1 MVSSLDQVS
10 MPFTLVLADG
20 RKVLAE
26 VEDER
31 ARVVVEGSGALV
43 LARPERHVFTAVD
56 GFEAGWPPEALLP
69 LLAHVFAR
77 RPKVEAAQITLPAS
91 QDWAREA
98 IRAGVIQA
106 VEPGEGG
113 LRLTARRGAFW
124 QHPDLWLTGRASGRT
139 PLAYVMSGDK
149 RHPKRPV
156 KPVGEVYRR
165 HMPRFKADF
174 SIRAVDIEG
183 DLETINRWMN
193 LDSVAEFWN
202 ERGDLDHHRT
212 YLSTVAADPHMANFV
227 GCFDD
232 QPFAYFEIYWAKED
246 RVSPFYDVHD
256 YDRGLHLLVG
266 DPRHQGPGKVE
277 AWFRAVL
284 HYMFLDD
291 SRTTR
296 VIGDPR
302 IDHVRWIEYMQ
313 KQGFVRL
320 KEFDLPHKRSELIYI
335 ERETFFG
342 PPHSGPA

>member
-1 MVSSLDQVS
+1 MVSSVDESAV
-10 MPFTLVLADG
+10 PFALVLADG
-20 RKVLAE
+20 RRAWAE
-26 VEDER
+26 VEDDR
-31 ARVVVEGSGALV
+31 ARVVVEDGGAV
-43 LARPERHVFTAVD
+43 SLARPERHVFAAVD
-56 GFEAGWPPEALLP
+56 GFEEGLAPEALLP

-77 RPKVEAAQITLPAS
+77 RPKVEAAEITLPAS
-91 QDWAREA
+91 EAWAREA
-98 IRAGVIQA
+98 IRAGVVQA

-113 LRLTARRGAFW
+113 RRLTATRGAFW
-124 QHPDLWLTGRASGRT
+124 QHPGLWLKGRPSGQT
-139 PLAYVMSGDK
+139 PLAHVMSDGK
-149 RHPKRPV
+149 RHPKRPP

-174 SIRAVDIEG
+174 SLRTVDIEA
-183 DLETINRWMN
+183 DLATFNRWMN

-202 ERGDLDHHRT
+202 ERGALDEHRT
-212 YLSTVAADPHMANFV
+212 YLKRIEADPHTISFL

-232 QPFAYFEIYWAKED
+232 APFAYFEMYWAKED
-246 RVSPFYDVHD
+246 RVAPFYDADD

-277 AWFRAVL
+277 AWFRAMS

-291 SRTTR
+291 PRTR
-296 VIGDPR
+296 RLIGDPR

-320 KEFDLPHKRSELIYI
+320 KEFDLPHKRSELIFM

>member
-1 MVSSLDQVS
+1 MVSSSKQETE
-10 MPFTLVLADG
+10 PFALVLADG
-20 RKVLAE
+20 RRAWAE
-26 VEDER
+26 VEDEW
-31 ARVVVEGSGALV
+31 ARVLVEGAGALA
-43 LARPERHVFTAVD
+43 LARRERHVFVAAD
-56 GFEAGWPPEALLP
+56 GFEAELPPEALLP

-77 RPKVEAAQITLPAS
+77 RPKVETAQITLPAS
-91 QDWAREA
+91 DDWAREA
-98 IRAGVIQA
+98 IRAGVVSG

-113 LRLTARRGAFW
+113 LRLTVGRNAFW
-124 QHPDLWLTGRASGRT
+124 QHPGLWLKGRASGQT

-174 SIRAVDIEG
+174 SIRAIDIEG
-183 DLETINRWMN
+183 DLETFNRWMN

-202 ERGDLDHHRT
+202 ERGDLDRHRT
-212 YLSTVAADPHMANFV
+212 YLRTVEADPHMTSFV

-232 QPFAYFEIYWAKED
+232 APFAYFEMYWAKED
-246 RVSPFYDVHD
+246 RVSPFYDAQD

-266 DPRHQGPGKVE
+266 DSRHQGPGKVE
-277 AWFRAVL
+277 AWFRAVA

-291 SRTTR
+291 PRTQR
-296 VIGDPR
+296 LIGDPR

-320 KEFDLPHKRSELIYI
+320 KEFDLPHKRSELIFM

>member
-1 MVSSLDQVS
+1 MVTESDQVT
-10 MPFTLVLADG
+10 MPFALVLADG
-20 RKVLAE
+20 RQAWAE

-31 ARVVVEGSGALV
+31 ARVLVDEASALV
-43 LARPERHVFTAVD
+43 LARPERHVFKAVD
-56 GFEAGWPPEALLP
+56 GFEAGLPPEILLP

-91 QDWAREA
+91 DDWAREA
-98 IRAGVIQA
+98 IRAGVVQA
-106 VEPGEGG
+106 AVPGEGG
-113 LRLTARRGAFW
+113 WQLTAQSGAFW
-124 QHPDLWLTGRASGRT
+124 QHPGLWLRGRPSGQT

-149 RHPKRPV
+149 RHPTRPQ

-165 HMPRFKADF
+165 HMPRFRADF
-174 SIRAVDIEG
+174 SLRTIDIEG
-183 DLETINRWMN
+183 DLATFNRWMN
-193 LDSVAEFWN
+193 LDSVAAFWN
-202 ERGDLDHHRT
+202 ERGDLDQHRA
-212 YLSTVAADPHMANFV
+212 YLKTIEADPHTISFV

-232 QPFAYFEIYWAKED
+232 APFAYFEMYWAKED
-246 RVSPFYDVHD
+246 RVSPFYDVQD

-277 AWFRAVL
+277 AWFRALL

-291 SRTTR
+291 PRTQR
-296 VIGDPR
+296 LIGDPR

-320 KEFDLPHKRSELIYI
+320 KEFDLPHKRSELIFI

>member
-1 MVSSLDQVS
+1 VVSFRDETIG
-10 MPFTLVLADG
+10 PF
-20 RKVLAE
+20 
-26 VEDER
+26 
-31 ARVVVEGSGALV
+31 ALV
-43 LARPERHVFTAVD
+43 LPDGRRVVAELGDESARVIVEGGGTLTLARSEPHILRAVD
-56 GFEAGWPPEALLP
+56 GFEAAMPPEALLP
-69 LLAHVFAR
+69 LLAHLFAR
-77 RPKVEAAQITLPAS
+77 RPKIEVAQLTLPAS
-91 QDWAREA
+91 EGWVREA
-98 IRAGVIQA
+98 IRGGIVQSA
-106 VEPGEGG
+106 EPREGG
-113 LRLTARRGAFW
+113 LRLTAHRSAFW
-124 QHPDLWLTGRASGRT
+124 QHPGLWLKGRASGQT
-139 PLAYVMSGDK
+139 PLTYAMSGDR
-149 RHPKRPV
+149 RHPKRPP

-174 SIRAVDIEG
+174 SIRAIDIEG
-183 DLETINRWMN
+183 DLKTFNHWMN

-202 ERGDLDHHRT
+202 ERGDLDQHRA
-212 YLSTVAADPHMANFV
+212 YLKTVEANPHMISFV

-232 QPFAYFEIYWAKED
+232 APFAYFEMYWAKED
-246 RVSPFYDVHD
+246 RVSPFFDVQD

-266 DPRHQGPGKVE
+266 DSRHQGPGKVE

-291 SRTTR
+291 SRTQR

-320 KEFDLPHKRSELIYI
+320 KEFDLPHKRSELIFI